1 MTAPIPAIVLTCQRY
16 APLTEH
22 MIDTYGEVWPDH
34 PFLFR
39 LPDGQATRKVAARR
53 PHGVEL
59 ITTAEGEARGRF
71 RAAVLGLL
79 AGLHDDAWVYWCI
92 DDKYPI
98 WLDLRVVRSLA
109 AGLEAQPPAVAGLSF
124 ARRGSH
130 RRTTP
135 TSLHIRGY
143 GFHRRT
149 DYKQIWLHQF
159 LRAKV
164 LRRLFEGFPEVI
176 PSAKEMDDLHARA
189 TLPAEHARYEIDRNA
204 AVFGE
209 STHRG
214 MITANCAESLRRHR
228 GIPEGF
234 DVCSQRLVIGRHPSW
249 FARLMAHAGL

>member
-1 MTAPIPAIVLTCQRY
+1 MMTRIPAIVLTCQRY

-22 MIDTYGEVWPDH
+22 MIDAYGEVWPDH

-39 LPDGQATRKVAARR
+39 LPDGHATREVAARR
-53 PHGVEL
+53 PALVEL
-59 ITTAEGEARGRF
+59 VATAEGEGRGRF

-79 AGLHDDAWVYWCI
+79 AGLDDDAWVYWCI
-92 DDKYPI
+92 DDKYPM
-98 WLDLRVVRSLA
+98 WLDLPVVRSLA

-124 ARRGSH
+124 TRRSSRNRGTPETH
-130 RRTTP
+130 RCGALT
-135 TSLHIRGY
+135 
-143 GFHRRT
+143 FHRRT

-176 PSAKEMDDLHARA
+176 PSAKEMDELHARA
-189 TLPAEHARYEIDRNA
+189 SLPADHARYEIDRNA
-204 AVFGE
+204 AIFGE

-228 GIPEGF
+228 GVPEGF
-234 DVCSQRLVIGRHPSW
+234 AVCPHRLVIGRRPHW
-249 FARLMAHAGL
+249 IARLMAHAGL